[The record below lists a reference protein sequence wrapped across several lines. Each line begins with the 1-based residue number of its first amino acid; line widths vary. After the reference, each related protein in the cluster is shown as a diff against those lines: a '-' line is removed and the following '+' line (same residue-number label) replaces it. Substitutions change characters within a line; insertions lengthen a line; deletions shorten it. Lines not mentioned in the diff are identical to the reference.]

1 MPEMDG
7 FATQAGH
14 LKLHLAS
21 TCRAVA
27 ELFRSP
33 RSLVC
38 DLGLASR
45 HSITSYQDIW
55 RGSVLKV
62 HLFRAARTPPLTI
75 KARGV
80 LAFISGTVV
89 ISGCAHIWHISI
101 MNLGEG
107 LANATMISRLGWA
120 PGYCM

>member
-14 LKLHLAS
+14 LKLHLVS

-38 DLGLASR
+38 GLGLAPR
-45 HSITSYQDIW
+45 HSIASYQDIW
-55 RGSVLKV
+55 RGLS
-62 HLFRAARTPPLTI
+62 
-75 KARGV
+75 
-80 LAFISGTVV
+80 
-89 ISGCAHIWHISI
+89 
-101 MNLGEG
+101 
-107 LANATMISRLGWA
+107 
-120 PGYCM
+120 